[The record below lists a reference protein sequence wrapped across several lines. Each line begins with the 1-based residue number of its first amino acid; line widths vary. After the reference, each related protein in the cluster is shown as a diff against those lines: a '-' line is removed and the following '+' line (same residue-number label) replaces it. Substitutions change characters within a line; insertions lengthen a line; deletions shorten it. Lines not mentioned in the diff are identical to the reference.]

1 MKLLQWI
8 KNLFTGQSYQDSL
21 DRFVS
26 SKHPETPAEV
36 EYWIREYD
44 THKGWA
50 L

>member
-1 MKLLQWI
+1 MKLLKWI
-8 KNLFTGQSYQDSL
+8 KSLFTMTSYQDSL
-21 DRFVS
+21 ECFVN
-26 SKHPETPAEV
+26 SKHPQNPAEV